1 MPNIKEIAKDCFR
14 NLIGFRSLESIEI
27 NVDEASK
34 LIEKGLNSDHPFLCS
49 RLGCTELQSIIFA
62 KKAKIFPLNI
72 GLANL
77 FWKDVLRS
85 LHYSSGVFGIDKHE
99 MYLFADLYISL
110 MKEIDILGS
119 WHPSETYF
127 INELKHCIRIRL
139 GDIGP
144 DVINES
150 WIKSLFDKKVLVIS
164 PFTDTI
170 KKQYYNKRTELFEN
184 KNILPQF
191 RELKLLKAVQSIAG
205 ECPQKY
211 KNWFDAL
218 EAMHEQMNAIDYDIA
233 LIGAG
238 AYGFPLGCYAKQCG
252 KKAIVIGGPLQ
263 LLFGIKGSRWEA
275 YPEINKIMQ
284 RPAWVNPSPEET
296 PKYINRVPRTYW

>member
-1 MPNIKEIAKDCFR
+1 MF
-14 NLIGFRSLESIEI
+14 IGTNF
-27 NVDEASK
+27 N
-34 LIEKGLNSDHPFLCS
+34 
-49 RLGCTELQSIIFA
+49 
-62 KKAKIFPLNI
+62 
-72 GLANL
+72 
-77 FWKDVLRS
+77 
-85 LHYSSGVFGIDKHE
+85 
-99 MYLFADLYISL
+99 
-110 MKEIDILGS
+110 
-119 WHPSETYF
+119 
-127 INELKHCIRIRL
+127 NELKHCIRIRL

-150 WIKSLFDKKVLVIS
+150 LIKSLFDKKVLVIS

-191 RELKLLKAVQSIAG
+191 KELKLLKAVKSIIG

-218 EAMHEQMNAIDYDIA
+218 EAMHKQMNTIDYDIA

-238 AYGFPLGCYAKQCG
+238 AYGFPLCCYAKQCG
-252 KKAIVIGGPLQ
+252 KKAIVIGGPLH
-263 LLFGIKGSRWEA
+263 LLFGIKGSRLEA

-296 PKYINRVPRTYW
+296 PKYINCFQGSYW